1 MDILQDLIFVVIAV
15 IGLAFI
21 LLPVLPGTL
30 IVLGATL
37 AWAIVLGEPTGW
49 VVLAVVAVCSA
60 VGMFLQYAVP
70 GRRLK
75 AAGVPTTTLLV
86 GAVVGVVG
94 FFVVPVI
101 GLPIGFVLGV
111 FLAESRRLGPTAAR
125 GSTWHAVKAVGLSM
139 AIELGFA
146 LVSVTALVL
155 GAVTT

>member
-1 MDILQDLIFVVIAV
+1 MDILQDLAFVLVAV

-37 AWAIVLGEPTGW
+37 AWAVVLGEPAGW

-60 VGMFLQYAVP
+60 LGMFLQYAVP

-75 AAGVPTTTLLV
+75 AVGVPTSTLLV
-86 GAVVGVVG
+86 GVLVGVVG

-101 GLPIGFVLGV
+101 GLPLGFVLGV
-111 FLAESRRLGPTAAR
+111 FLAESRRLGPGPAR
-125 GSTWHAVKAVGLSM
+125 ATTWHAVKAVALSM
-139 AIELGFA
+139 AIELSFA
-146 LVSVTALVL
+146 LVSVTALVI

>member
-15 IGLAFI
+15 IGLALI

-49 VVLAVVAVCSA
+49 VVLAVVAACSA

-75 AAGVPTTTLLV
+75 AVGVPTSTLLV
-86 GAVVGVVG
+86 GVLVGVVG

-101 GLPIGFVLGV
+101 GLPLGFVLGV
-111 FLAESRRLGPTAAR
+111 FLAESRRLGPGAAR
-125 GSTWHAVKAVGLSM
+125 GSTWHAVKAVGLSI
-139 AIELGFA
+139 AIELSFA

-155 GAVTT
+155 GAATT